1 VIILPRQARD
11 KHRENSKKEDR
22 FLAVPRR
29 IHGYGKGKSLLFFFF
44 FSSFQLSRDSEQV
57 TKTGSGQTETGNR
70 GEEAFFWQGITRT
83 PLGRAGRVAQHRS
96 QVWTTTRSTTV
107 RKTARR
113 F

>member
-1 VIILPRQARD
+1 MSILPRQARD
-11 KHRENSKKEDR
+11 KHGENYSEKDR

-107 RKTARR
+107 RKTAHL